1 MVSSRAQLIQ
11 DEHKEIMGL
20 REEVR
25 KDIALAIANF
35 KVWLLVTVLSNV
47 VLVGAPAFYVFIST
61 STVAESAFSMG
72 NANSRRIEQQRIIDL
87 DHEARIADME
97 RMLAEKYGYQK
108 REAVPKDHY
117 SE

>member
-1 MVSSRAQLIQ
+1 MPPTSTQLIH

-20 REEVR
+20 REEVS

-61 STVAESAFSMG
+61 STVAETAFQTSV
-72 NANSRRIEQQRIIDL
+72 ANTRRIDQHRSTLGEHD
-87 DHEARIADME
+87 ARIADVEKFLADKHAFE
-97 RMLAEKYGYQK
+97 RRDIVL
-108 REAVPKDHY
+108 KDF
-117 SE
+117 